1 MDKDKQYHYKNFNAH
16 ISEILS
22 IYNKR
27 TGQEDYTDDK
37 RYQVDNSGKKFNQYQ
52 KENWEMLDAIERA
65 RTAFRFAMS
74 KWL

>member
-22 IYNKR
+22 IYNKK

-37 RYQVDNSGKKFNQYQ
+37 RYQVDNSGKKFAQYQ
-52 KENWEMLDAIERA
+52 KDNWEILDAVERA
-65 RTAFRFAMS
+65 RTAFRFVMS